1 MGQQDM
7 SEKLLEDYNDV
18 FADIVNVL
26 LFDGK
31 ELVKPE
37 ELADAQPYSQYKAD
51 DGKLHEQERDVAKYW
66 RKGNMTIALCGIENQ
81 TRVDNEM
88 PFRII
93 NYDGA
98 AYRSQTMKKDGSPKH
113 YPVVTLVLY
122 FGEQEWNGP
131 RKLSEGMDIPEE
143 VKPYF
148 QDYGINL
155 FSICHLEESII
166 RKFKSDF
173 GIVADYFAGF
183 YKDREYRPKDE
194 RKFRHIDA
202 MLKFLAVVKRDER
215 YVKEDFRNEKGEVGM
230 CEILD
235 RMEEKGIA
243 KGIEQGIEKGT
254 QNTLLDS
261 LCNVMNGFK
270 VSEKEAMDVLKISE
284 ADRPFYHEALKK
296 YRK

>member
-37 ELADAQPYSQYKAD
+37 DLADAKPYSQYKAD

-155 FSICHLEESII
+155 FSICHLEKSII
-166 RKFKSDF
+166 QKFKSDF
-173 GIVADYFAGF
+173 GIVADYFAGVKIDKD
-183 YKDREYRPKDE
+183 YIPKDRRRFQHVDE
-194 RKFRHIDA
+194 
-202 MLKFLAVVKRDER
+202 MLKFLSAMKNDDRYLVKIS
-215 YVKEDFRNEKGEVGM
+215 EDEKGDMTM
-230 CEILD
+230 CEVLD
-235 RMEEKGIA
+235 RVEKR
-243 KGIEQGIEKGT
+243 GIEKGI
-254 QNTLLDS
+254 
-261 LCNVMNGFK
+261 
-270 VSEKEAMDVLKISE
+270 EKGIEGSIINLMDTAGWTAEKAMEMLKIPKAQWS
-284 ADRPFYHEALKK
+284 A
-296 YRK
+296 YRKAIKNHKK